1 MICDA
6 SRRSYIVTRQEN
18 KQLTLF
24 AEDGREILKN
34 DFVGLHPTRVEYYDF
49 GAGNVYYTITDL
61 QEDLSF
67 IYDGRGNLITQSP
80 LEHDWIGIRQHENE
94 SLDVFGTLRE
104 TLTIQQLR

>member
-1 MICDA
+1 VA
-6 SRRSYIVTRQEN
+6 RQEN

-24 AEDGREILKN
+24 GEDGREILKN
-34 DFVGLHPTRVEYYDF
+34 DYIGLHPSRVEYFDF

-61 QEDLSF
+61 HEDLSF
-67 IYDGRGNLITQSP
+67 IYDGRGNLITQAP

-104 TLTIQQLR
+104 TLTIQQLH